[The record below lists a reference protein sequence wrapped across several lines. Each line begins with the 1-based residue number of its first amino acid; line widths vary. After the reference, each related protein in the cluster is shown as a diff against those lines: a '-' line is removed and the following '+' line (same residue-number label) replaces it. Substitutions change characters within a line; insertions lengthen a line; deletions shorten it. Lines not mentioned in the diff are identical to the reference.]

1 LTPGRGIG
9 GISVKGKPHVRVGE
23 KKAKG
28 QEGKNFLI

>member
-23 KKAKG
+23 KKAK
-28 QEGKNFLI
+28 